1 MKNARIGVRR
11 ICLILFD
18 YFDFR
23 IRGARHDVPSV
34 GVQCGDFGLMPVIV
48 LNLIEGVQ
56 RPHANGSI
64 ARGAHEIRSAGR
76 VGTDRAEAVHGGFV
90 MAGRVET
97 AILSN
102 VPDLRK

>member
-1 MKNARIGVRR
+1 MKNERIWRGVNR
-11 ICLILFD
+11 FD

-23 IRGARHDVPSV
+23 ICGARHDVPSV
-34 GVQCGDFGLMPVIV
+34 GVQCGDFGLVPVVV
-48 LNLIEGVQ
+48 LNLLERVQ
-56 RPHANGSI
+56 RPNANGLI

-76 VGTDRAEAVHGGFV
+76 AGTDRAETVHGGFV

-97 AILSN
+97 SILSN